1 MGNKK
6 LELFLGEAPARTVDF
21 ATDFDFD
28 LDQF

>member
-1 MGNKK
+1 MDNKQ

-21 ATDFDFD
+21 ATDFD